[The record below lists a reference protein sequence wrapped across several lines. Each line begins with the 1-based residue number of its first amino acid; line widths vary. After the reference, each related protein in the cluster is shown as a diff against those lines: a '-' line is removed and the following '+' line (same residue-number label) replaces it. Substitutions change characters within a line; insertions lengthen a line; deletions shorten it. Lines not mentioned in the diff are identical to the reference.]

1 MNKELY
7 EVSKLLIHSLDH
19 IKQYVDS
26 DADYAKKGFN
36 VKDFSVIE
44 VKERDIN
51 LMQYIGWLKNEIIN
65 FQKYSHDNKISQDDV
80 YSVVDYYY
88 KNNKTEVNGNRFDT
102 FKKEMI
108 LFLISLKE
116 SD

>member
-7 EVSKLLIHSLDH
+7 EVSRHLIHSLDH
-19 IKQYVDS
+19 IKHYIDS
-26 DADYAKKGFN
+26 DGDYVKFGYG
-36 VKDFSVIE
+36 VKDFSEI
-44 VKERDIN
+44 KGSDNN

-65 FQKYSHDNKISQDDV
+65 FQKYSHDNKISQEDL